1 MEDYFQMNLSRREID
16 AISNVGLA
24 HLGDGV
30 YELMCRSYLC
40 AGGDRTIKTLHR
52 DSVALVTAS
61 TQARLAEKLLP
72 HLSPEEQAY
81 YRRGKNA
88 HTHAAPKSATPREY
102 AMATGLET
110 LFGALYLAGKTDRL
124 NELFSIM
131 MKEADVKPAAEAKN
145 GI

>member
-1 MEDYFQMNLSRREID
+1 MEDYFRMNLSRREID

-40 AGGDRTIKTLHR
+40 AGGDRTIKALHR

-131 MKEADVKPAAEAKN
+131 MKEADVKPAAEAEN